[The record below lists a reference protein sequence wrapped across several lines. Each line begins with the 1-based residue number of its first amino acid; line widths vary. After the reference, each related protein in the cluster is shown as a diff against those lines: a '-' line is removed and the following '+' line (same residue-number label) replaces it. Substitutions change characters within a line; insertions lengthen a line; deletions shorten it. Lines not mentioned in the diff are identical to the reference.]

1 MLELSDSES
10 DEEVGIKSKS
20 KQIKS
25 VQNILKNGNELTILS
40 MNLNVSMVQHTML
53 FSIGF
58 GQRQLM
64 LAAMTAWR
72 TRPKGLSLNLKD
84 GREILELVHPLHH
97 LPVVQVLQNKQ
108 H

>member
-1 MLELSDSES
+1 MGKSQASKRVLELSDSES
-10 DEEVGIKSKS
+10 DEKVAIKSKC
-20 KQIKS
+20 KQRKS
-25 VQNILKNGNELTILS
+25 VQNILKNWNELTILS

-72 TRPKGLSLNLKD
+72 THPKGLSLNLKD

-97 LPVVQVLQNKQ
+97 RQ
-108 H
+108 